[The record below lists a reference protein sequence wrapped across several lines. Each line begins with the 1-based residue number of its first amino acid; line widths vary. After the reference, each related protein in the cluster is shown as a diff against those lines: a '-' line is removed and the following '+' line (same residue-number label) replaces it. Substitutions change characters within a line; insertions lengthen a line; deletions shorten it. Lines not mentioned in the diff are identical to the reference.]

1 MPGSGG
7 PFVFRQ
13 SRSILDSLAPP
24 GWDNL
29 SNRIFCKEASM
40 ELRDC
45 KCYYGG
51 QDMNF
56 AIFSDDLCRARYLE
70 SILLPIG
77 QVRVDVYQVEPG
89 GKSRWVVVQQTDGAK
104 NLWKCFARTG
114 HNFSES
120 ETYKFPSK
128 MRAEIR
134 QKIPQFGQE
143 TSALVA

>member
-1 MPGSGG
+1 
-7 PFVFRQ
+7 
-13 SRSILDSLAPP
+13 
-24 GWDNL
+24 
-29 SNRIFCKEASM
+29 M

-77 QVRVDVYQVEPG
+77 QVRVDVYQIEPG
-89 GKSRWVVVQQTDGAK
+89 RKSRWVVVQQTDGAK

-114 HNFSES
+114 HTFSES
-120 ETYKFPSK
+120 ETYKFPAK
-128 MRAEIR
+128 MRAQIR
-134 QKIPQFGQE
+134 QKIPEFGQE